1 MRIAELTHLLEQAR
15 QIIADCEEAKEE
27 QGSEYGRT
35 SEELTAYREL
45 KELLLKKEKT
55 AGIFLRLLRP

>member
-55 AGIFLRLLRP
+55 A